1 MAEQTQSSDPE
12 SWVDKYGDY
21 LFRYALF
28 RIRDPQ
34 VAEDLVQETFL
45 AALQSRDRFAGQS
58 SERTWLV
65 GILKHKI
72 MDHFRQSSREAAM
85 DSPDQ
90 TAEVTEDAFDH
101 RGNWKSYVTG
111 PKEWSD
117 DPSRILERKEF
128 WDSLTRCLAELPP
141 RLARAFALRDI
152 DDLDSGEICKVLN
165 ISTTNLWVMLHRARS
180 HLRRCLE
187 IHFMGLQA

>member
-12 SWVDKYGDY
+12 SWVDQYGDY

-28 RIRDPQ
+28 RSRDPQ

-45 AALQSRDRFAGQS
+45 AALQSRDRFAGKS
-58 SERTWLV
+58 SEKTWLV
-65 GILKHKI
+65 SILKHKI

-128 WDSLTRCLAELPP
+128 WDALTRCLAELPP

-152 DDLDSGEICKVLN
+152 DDLNSGEICKVLN

-180 HLRRCLE
+180 HLRRCFE

>member
-1 MAEQTQSSDPE
+1 METHHLSDPKE
-12 SWVDKYGDY
+12 WVDLHGNY
-21 LFRYALF
+21 LFRYALL
-28 RIRDPQ
+28 RVGDPR

-101 RGNWKSYVTG
+101 RGNWKSYETG

-117 DPSRILERKEF
+117 DPSRILEHKEF
-128 WDSLTRCLAELPP
+128 WDALTRCLAELPP

-152 DDLDSGEICKVLN
+152 DDLNSREICKVLN
-165 ISTTNLWVMLHRARS
+165 ISTTNPWVMLHRARS